1 MIVVDIDGKEL
12 NGLVLSVKFNKV
24 LIVVKKIDERQAL
37 IELYSNI
44 HT

>member
-1 MIVVDIDGKEL
+1 MVVNIDGKEL
-12 NGLVLSVKFNKV
+12 NDLVLSVKFNKV

-44 HT
+44 NT